1 VSTPYD
7 DPPIEVRRESRGW
20 FGDPWESGI
29 CYDDDGRLIGEMRK
43 PVPVGEKCIGCDEA
57 IQPGDQGKTC
67 GAIQLGG
74 VLRPAHMHRE
84 CLLRDALGPLAHID
98 GRCHHYGG
106 DGNGTSGMTV
116 RQEALEIWR
125 RTQEGTLYGR

>member
-1 VSTPYD
+1 MSTPYD
-7 DPPIEVRRESRGW
+7 DIPIEVRRESQGW
-20 FGDPWESGI
+20 FGEPWPSGV
-29 CYDDDGRLIGEMRK
+29 CYGDGRLIEEMRK
-43 PVPVGEKCIGCDEA
+43 PVPAGEKCIGCDEV

-74 VLRPAHMHRE
+74 ELRPAHMHKE
-84 CLLRDALGPLAHID
+84 CLLRDVLGPLAHIE

-106 DGNGTSGMTV
+106 DATPGMTV

-125 RTQEGTLYGR
+125 RMEEGTLRDR